1 MFNGRFIHRKWGW
14 YFVLLN
20 RERFKVKIL
29 RFKSG
34 GKLSKQY
41 HRKRNELWLFLNGK
55 HSGTWRYFPAGAV
68 HTYYAAKATYVLE
81 IQYGECCVEEDIIRV

>member
-1 MFNGRFIHRKWGW
+1 MRLVKRQWG
-14 YFVLLN
+14 YYLTILD
-20 RERFKVKIL
+20 RARFKVKLL

-55 HSGTWRYFPAGAV
+55 HSGTWRYFPAGAL
-68 HTYYAAKATYVLE
+68 HTYHALKPVYVLE
-81 IQYGECCVEEDIIRV
+81 IQYGLECREDDIIRT